1 MLINTD
7 IHLCKEKYNRPPPPT
22 FTNYQYDDIHP
33 YPLLFAEFF
42 PSFIKVSFVY
52 YKIYLL
58 KV

>member
-22 FTNYQYDDIHP
+22 FTSYQYDDIHP

-42 PSFIKVSFVY
+42 PALSRYNLCTIKFTY
-52 YKIYLL
+52 
-58 KV
+58 